1 MRDIDLTSLRSAA
14 GIGVAGNFAGHLEQ
28 AGEAEFFRNVATA
41 SADAPKGIFP
51 WYLPGHEGR
60 LGVFPLSSTELIV
73 PATNDPL
80 QLQIEPELGALCTV
94 TYGPTMR
101 IASIRVTHVGAFN
114 DCSIRQPDSIKIS
127 AKKNWGPAAKGLSA
141 RLFSVEDLAPDNG
154 LAHLRIAS
162 FLRRGDAVEAYGID
176 SPARG
181 YSYAGTTLIDWLI
194 DRFTMQSGGVDSP
207 LETVGDQLIDAGC
220 PTTLVI
226 GIGATRYTEFGATHY
241 LDAGDQS
248 IVIVYDER
256 SWSVDDIDRAVR
268 SGVEMDLS
276 AASVL
281 CQRVVERN
289 EPSRGRTLA

>member
-1 MRDIDLTSLRSAA
+1 MREIDLTTLRSAA

-28 AGEAEFFRNVATA
+28 AGEAAFFRNVATA

-60 LGVFPLSSTELIV
+60 LGVFPLSRSEIII
-73 PATNDPL
+73 PATSDPL

-94 TYGPTMR
+94 TYGPTKR
-101 IASIRVTHVGAFN
+101 IATIAVTGVGAFN

-127 AKKNWGPAAKGLSA
+127 AKKNWGPAAKGFAA
-141 RLFSVEDLAPDNG
+141 RLFPVEDLAPDNG

-162 FLRRGDAVEAYGID
+162 FLRRGDVVTAYGID

-181 YSYAGTTLIDWLI
+181 YSYAGATLTEWLI
-194 DRFTMQSGGVDSP
+194 DRFTAQSGGVDSP
-207 LETVGDQLIDAGC
+207 LEAVGDQLIDAGC

-241 LDAGDQS
+241 LDVGDES

-268 SGVEMDLS
+268 SGGEMHLT

-289 EPSRGRTLA
+289 ELSRGSTPA